1 MNTLL
6 RPLLLVGVVLLVPI
20 VPFLIWGDQLDA
32 WFQRW
37 TDQPRSQL
45 AVAAVV
51 GGLLAVDVLLPVPSS
66 VVSTFAG
73 SQLGTWYGTLAVWS
87 GMTLGAV
94 VGFAVAAWL
103 GPRWAAKL
111 SRPEDLRR
119 LAGATTRYGPALLV
133 AARAVP
139 VLAEASVLLMGVH
152 RLAWRRFLPAVAASN
167 FGIALAYCAFG
178 ALAARHEWLPLAL
191 GLSAALPLLT
201 TILVRR
207 WWTDYSGS

>member
-1 MNTLL
+1 MDKLL
-6 RPLLLVGVVLLVPI
+6 RQVLLIGAVLLIPI
-20 VPFLIWGDQLDA
+20 DPFLIWGDQLDA
-32 WFQRW
+32 WFRRW
-37 TDQPRSQL
+37 TDQSRSRP

-51 GGLLAVDVLLPVPSS
+51 SGLLAVDLLLPVPSS

-73 SQLGTWYGTLAVWS
+73 SQLGTCRGTVAVWF

-94 VGFAVAAWL
+94 IGFAAAAWL
-103 GPRWAAKL
+103 GPVWAAKL
-111 SRPEDLRR
+111 SRPEDLQR
-119 LAGATTRYGPALLV
+119 LEQAAARYGPALLV
-133 AARAVP
+133 LARPVP

-178 ALAARHEWLPLAL
+178 AVAARHQWLPLAL
-191 GLSAALPLLT
+191 GLSAALPILV

-207 WWTDYSGS
+207 WLTDGIRR